1 MGRRKKTLAE
11 FVAEARKVHGD
22 KYDYSRVE
30 YTGANIPVCI
40 ICPEH
45 GEFWQAPSNH
55 ILGAGCAKCHHD
67 SVKSNTEAFIQK
79 AKELYGDRYDYSKA
93 KYVHS
98 KEKLCVICP
107 EHGEFWTTP
116 NNHLR
121 GHGCPGCYGTPKK
134 SLEEFIREARE
145 VHGDRYDYSQ
155 SEYITTNTPIKI
167 ICPEHGEFWK
177 LPYQHIN
184 GAGCPACNGTQRIDK
199 KVFLERAPKI
209 HNNKYDYSLV
219 DFKSTQDFIQIICP
233 EHGIFTQKV
242 SIHLR
247 GYGCQKCG
255 GGVRLTNE
263 EFIEKAKAI
272 HGDKYGYEK
281 TQYVNTSTKVCII
294 CKEHGEFWQV
304 PNNHL
309 FGAGCPKCAGKYN
322 DLEFFIERAR
332 KIHGDK
338 YDYSK
343 SEYKGTTEKL
353 CIICPEHGEFW
364 KTPSAH
370 MLGQGCPKCSG
381 HYIDT
386 EYFKE
391 RAIAVHGD
399 KYDYSLVEYKSA
411 SEKVKIICP
420 QHGVFEQMPFTHLS
434 GAGCPIC
441 NQSHLENDVMKLLK
455 RQNIQFIPQKSFD
468 WLIYKGK
475 MYLDFFLPEY
485 GVAIECQ
492 GEQHFEASE
501 FFGGEEAFIETQKR
515 DEKKEKLCN
524 EHSIAV
530 LYYSDLGIDY
540 PYPVIENPSILL
552 AAIYDNESFDP
563 SLWKDPELPFDFD

>member
-107 EHGEFWTTP
+107 EHGEFW
-116 NNHLR
+116 
-121 GHGCPGCYGTPKK
+121 
-134 SLEEFIREARE
+134 
-145 VHGDRYDYSQ
+145 
-155 SEYITTNTPIKI
+155 
-167 ICPEHGEFWK
+167 K

-219 DFKSTQDFIQIICP
+219 DFKSTQDFIQIVCP

-281 TQYVNTSTKVCII
+281 TQYVNT
-294 CKEHGEFWQV
+294 
-304 PNNHL
+304 
-309 FGAGCPKCAGKYN
+309 
-322 DLEFFIERAR
+322 
-332 KIHGDK
+332 
-338 YDYSK
+338 
-343 SEYKGTTEKL
+343 
-353 CIICPEHGEFW
+353 
-364 KTPSAH
+364 
-370 MLGQGCPKCSG
+370 
-381 HYIDT
+381 
-386 EYFKE
+386 
-391 RAIAVHGD
+391 
-399 KYDYSLVEYKSA
+399 
-411 SEKVKIICP
+411 
-420 QHGVFEQMPFTHLS
+420 
-434 GAGCPIC
+434 
-441 NQSHLENDVMKLLK
+441 
-455 RQNIQFIPQKSFD
+455 
-468 WLIYKGK
+468 
-475 MYLDFFLPEY
+475 LP
-485 GVAIECQ
+485 
-492 GEQHFEASE
+492 
-501 FFGGEEAFIETQKR
+501 
-515 DEKKEKLCN
+515 
-524 EHSIAV
+524 
-530 LYYSDLGIDY
+530 
-540 PYPVIENPSILL
+540 PM
-552 AAIYDNESFDP
+552 AA
-563 SLWKDPELPFDFD
+563 